1 MKLPALKLSQN
12 VTAVLLV
19 VLVLLVS
26 VLSSEIEYQYPLF
39 LRNALEEPLFKLV
52 VLLFVIYMTYQN
64 FTLGLLLA
72 LIFVFSVTNVRTMS
86 QVSEGFENGSPLA
99 HCGTYNTDIKKVG
112 TVYYPM
118 HDNQNT
124 RRIRKGNDTLMDK
137 F

>member
-52 VLLFVIYMTYQN
+52 VLLFVVYMTYQN

-86 QVSEGFENGSPLA
+86 QVSEGFENA
-99 HCGTYNTDIKKVG
+99 QKCKCTNE
-112 TVYYPM
+112 
-118 HDNQNT
+118 
-124 RRIRKGNDTLMDK
+124 IRTNKGLGVS
-137 F
+137 